1 MSWVSLS
8 ASANNLPGH
17 VELTADQEK
26 WLIEHPDIRL
36 LFEPFYIGS

>member
-8 ASANNLPGH
+8 ASADNLSKH
-17 VELTADQEK
+17 IELTDDQEK